1 MDNYYQYGRK
11 LYKIEGLTVA
21 TYRVVGLG
29 RNNFIRLED
38 EHGVEKYYHPYNLDT
53 NFSIS
58 KIEIIMR
65 LKVDL
70 ERALDKVNDQYY
82 DFLEDFTQKIHR
94 KDKTEWHKK
103 N

>member
-11 LYKIEGLTVA
+11 LYKIEGLKVV

-29 RNNFIRLED
+29 SHNLIRVED
-38 EHGVEKYYHPYNLDT
+38 EYGVETHLHPNNLNT

-58 KIEIIMR
+58 RIEMIMR
-65 LKVDL
+65 LKIEL
-70 ERALDKVNDQYY
+70 ERALDRVNEQYY
-82 DFLEDFTQKIHR
+82 DFLEDFVHKIHR